1 MSELN
6 YRRNG
11 QKHPFSGLCWGDRAE
26 DRNGEGARLE
36 FARAE
41 IGSLGVRFRKGGAK
55 MNLDRRDFV
64 KGSVAAVGVAA
75 ATGLRAASQVKGINR
90 MKKVALEVLAKENA
104 FRLIGSEWMLV
115 CAGRKDRFN
124 MMTASWGGIG
134 WLWNRPVAFAFVR
147 PERYTHEF
155 MERDPRFTLSFFKDG
170 WKEALKFCGSKSG
183 RDFDKC
189 KETGLA
195 GVELATGAVAFAQ
208 ARLVLDCRKLFK
220 APMAE
225 ANFVD
230 REVLA
235 KWYGSQPGGS
245 LHDVYVG
252 EIEGVYEGETVS

>member
-1 MSELN
+1 MH
-6 YRRNG
+6 
-11 QKHPFSGLCWGDRAE
+11 KIDRK
-26 DRNGEGARLE
+26 E
-36 FARAE
+36 F
-41 IGSLGVRFRKGGAK
+41 VQ
-55 MNLDRRDFV
+55 
-64 KGSVAAVGVAA
+64 GVAVLGMATA
-75 ATGLRAASQVKGINR
+75 AGISFGKEER
-90 MKKVALEVLAKENA
+90 TMKKTELKTLANENA
-104 FRLIGSEWMLV
+104 FDLIGKEWMLV
-115 CAGRKDRFN
+115 TAGTKEKFN
-124 MMTASWGGIG
+124 TMTASWGGIG